1 MPVTVYGAADCS
13 LAAIGAQTVAMIG
26 YGSQGRSHAQNLK
39 DSGVAVIAGLRAGS
53 ATRQVAEADGIPV
66 ATVAE
71 ACAKAQVIM
80 VMTPD
85 EVMGAV
91 YEADIAANLSPG
103 DFLGFAHGFNIHY
116 GIIAPPPGVHV
127 FMLSPK
133 GVGPAVRRLYT
144 EGHGVAGLVATLPGP
159 DGNPDSAALEMAL
172 SYGAAI
178 GCSRAAIFSTSF
190 REETE
195 TDLFGEQTVICGGI
209 AELIKAAYDTLVAAG
224 YSPELAYFECVHEV
238 KLVTDLI
245 HARGLSGMVEA
256 ISNTAEYGQY
266 QSGPK
271 VIGPEARAGMA
282 KVLADIQSGAFAKAW
297 LAENAAGQHS
307 FKAARA
313 ATKKLAM
320 EAVGANIRH
329 RIAPK

>member
-13 LAAIGAQTVAMIG
+13 LAPIRAKTVAMVG
-26 YGSQGRSHAQNLK
+26 YGSQGRSHALNLK
-39 DSGVAVIAGLRAGS
+39 DSGVEVIVGLRADS
-53 ATRQVAEADGIPV
+53 ATRQKAAADGFEV

-71 ACAKAQVIM
+71 ACAKAQVVM
-80 VMTPD
+80 MMTPD

-91 YEADIAANLSPG
+91 YEKDVAPHLEAG
-103 DFLGFAHGFNIHY
+103 DFLGFCHGYNIHY
-116 GIIAPPPGVHV
+116 GIIQPPANVHV

-159 DGNPDSAALEMAL
+159 DGDDRLALAMGL
-172 SYGAAI
+172 SYGAAL
-178 GCSRAAIFSTSF
+178 GCGRAAIFATTF

-209 AELIKAAYDTLVAAG
+209 AELIKAAYETLVAAG

-245 HARGLSGMVEA
+245 HERGLGGMVEA

-266 QSGPK
+266 ESGPK
-271 VIGPEARAGMA
+271 VVGQAAREGMA
-282 KVLADIQSGAFAKAW
+282 EVLADIQSGAFAERW
-297 LAENAAGQHS
+297 QAENAAGQKS
-307 FKAARA
+307 FRAKRA
-313 ATKKLAM
+313 AVKALAM
-320 EAVGANIRH
+320 EDVGAKLRA